1 MGGNHLWL
9 PISSENGLT
18 AQVVGTPVTRTS
30 KQTPLGFTE

>member
-18 AQVVGTPVTRTS
+18 AQVVGRYS
-30 KQTPLGFTE
+30 HLQTNTFGFY